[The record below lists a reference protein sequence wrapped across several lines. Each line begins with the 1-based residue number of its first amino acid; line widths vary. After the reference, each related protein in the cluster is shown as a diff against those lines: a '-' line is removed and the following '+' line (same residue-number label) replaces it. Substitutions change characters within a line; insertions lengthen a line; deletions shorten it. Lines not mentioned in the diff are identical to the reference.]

1 MVFSQRL
8 SELLDKHSVTW
19 KEVSNSLKIGK
30 NQRKLWEDKNTA
42 PDGETLVKL
51 CRYFNVSADYLLGLS
66 DESPNEG
73 IAILVRAFK
82 ESDTEGQYRIVQF
95 CLNIL
100 DTAEER
106 RVREEG
112 QA

>member
-8 SELLDKHSVTW
+8 PELLDKHSVTW

-51 CRYFNVSADYLLGLS
+51 CRDFNVSADYLLGLS

-73 IAILVRAFK
+73 IAILIRAFK